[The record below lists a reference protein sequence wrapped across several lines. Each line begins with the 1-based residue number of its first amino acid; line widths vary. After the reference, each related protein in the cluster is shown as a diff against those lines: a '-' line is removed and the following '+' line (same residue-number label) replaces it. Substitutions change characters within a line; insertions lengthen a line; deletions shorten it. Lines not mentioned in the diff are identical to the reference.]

1 MSTARN
7 VLVQD
12 DADDV
17 LYDVVHRT
25 TAAAKDVKDG
35 LDQLD
40 VLMVTPRTFPRFQH
54 LVQALAIAV
63 GCSVSLCAVVVVMY
77 MYACDE
83 IHVHIY

>member
-25 TAAAKDVKDG
+25 TAAAKDVQDG

-40 VLMVTPRTFPRFQH
+40 VLMVTPRPFPRFQRV
-54 LVQALAIAV
+54 VQVLAIAG
-63 GCSVSLCAVVVVMY
+63 GCS
-77 MYACDE
+77 
-83 IHVHIY
+83 I